1 MIIVGLG
8 NPGSKYAYHRHTV
21 GHMFVDWVA
30 GQQPHSSW
38 HTDPKKLFDYQKIT
52 LPTHQ
57 AKQPVMLSKSAL
69 SMVEGK
75 HPQKEI
81 IIAKTRT
88 FMNESGKS
96 VLALLRYFDV
106 GNVNELLVAHD
117 DLDLIVG
124 VWKLDFAKGPK
135 LHNGINSIESS
146 NRTNEFWRL
155 RIGVDNRGG
164 ENRMAGDVYVL
175 QDFTSEE
182 REKVSAYF
190 PAMWNKAIEVLN
202 AEC

>member
-1 MIIVGLG
+1 MG
-8 NPGSKYAYHRHTV
+8 KR
-21 GHMFVDWVA
+21 
-30 GQQPHSSW
+30 
-38 HTDPKKLFDYQKIT
+38 KL
-52 LPTHQ
+52 
-57 AKQPVMLSKSAL
+57 AL

-117 DLDLIVG
+117 DLDLIVV

-135 LHNGINSIESS
+135 LHNVINSIESR
-146 NRTNEFWRL
+146 NRTNEFWRR
-155 RIGVDNRGG
+155 RIEVANRAP
-164 ENRMAGDVYVL
+164 ENSMPGDVYVL
-175 QDFTSEE
+175 QDLTSEE

-190 PAMWNKAIEVLN
+190 PAMWERIVKSESNK
-202 AEC
+202 

>member
-8 NPGSKYAYHRHTV
+8 NPGKKYAHNRHTV

-30 GQQPHSSW
+30 AQQSHSAW
-38 HTDPKKLFDYQKIT
+38 HTDPHKLFDYQKLT
-52 LPTHQ
+52 Q
-57 AKQPVMLSKSAL
+57 SDA
-69 SMVEGK
+69 
-75 HPQKEI
+75 KEI

-88 FMNESGKS
+88 YMNESGKS
-96 VLALLRYFDV
+96 VLSILRYYKKESAQSLV
-106 GNVNELLVAHD
+106 VAHD
-117 DLDLIVG
+117 DLDLNVG
-124 VWKLDFAKGPK
+124 DGKLDFAKGPK

-155 RIGVDNRGG
+155 RIGVDNRPP

-182 REKVSAYF
+182 FVRISALF
-190 PAMWNKAIEVLN
+190 PALWERLMQMMAADNLRGK
-202 AEC
+202 

>member
-8 NPGSKYAYHRHTV
+8 NPGSKYAHHRHTV

-30 GQQPHSSW
+30 GQQPNSSW
-38 HTDPKKLFDYQKIT
+38 HSDPKKLFDYQKIT

-57 AKQPVMLSKSAL
+57 AKQPVMLSS
-69 SMVEGK
+69 SK

-96 VLALLRYFDV
+96 VLALLRYFDIKDTDHI
-106 GNVNELLVAHD
+106 LVIHD
-117 DLDLIVG
+117 DLDLPVG

-155 RIGVDNRGG
+155 RIGVDNRVG

-202 AEC
+202 AEF